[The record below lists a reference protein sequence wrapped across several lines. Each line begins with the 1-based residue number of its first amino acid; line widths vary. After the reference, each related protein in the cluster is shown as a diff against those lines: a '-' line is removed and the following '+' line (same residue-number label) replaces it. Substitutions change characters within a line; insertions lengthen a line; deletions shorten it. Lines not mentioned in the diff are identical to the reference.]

1 MTVRTLKKKW
11 RELRLLISWYIA
23 HKYTQM
29 DINFVRQYL
38 KSTILPAEKLTYKSR
53 EKSIAAGRAVGDI
66 LFFLW
71 ELDEHVFRHPRV
83 RLQLS
88 TLILLMRFMGS
99 RPGELVESAAHSG
112 LNEGLHWGDINFE
125 LLVDRDGTPCWVA
138 HIRIRN
144 RKGKRGQEDKD
155 VIEHIREDKSIRII
169 CPISALLALGLADEA
184 FAEIATVDK
193 LRAMIAPPAGCRV
206 VSLSIKPEKRELPV
220 FRCVQE
226 GGISSS
232 RILQNSTLSR
242 DLAELG
248 RRAGYVQTL
257 RPYSI
262 RRGYGK
268 DLDQK
273 SADGARQRGHL
284 SVLLVKCLKRR
295 RSEHHGWPSDQELID
310 FFTTMQPNLHACI
323 PLPPGALLRHGRFKR
338 TTSYEPREGFDEQPK
353 SVATLGT
360 AAGLPFDA
368 PLERPPPSRL
378 LLSFLRYDRDRA
390 QAIRQY
396 AASRAGDKVSLGE
409 MVGALRLLAR
419 PGVQDLSYPMA
430 LHGSEA
436 LCETRSRN
444 YLITT
449 ASSLDA
455 NALPKPKRSGLLHG
469 ITYAIY
475 STRACGITATPLS
488 MSWITGK
495 SVNISDPIFNSRED
509 VYGACVEVC
518 YRRQGISQHMSS
530 RSMVS
535 QRKLIILQSPNT
547 ATNAPSTSSLPRT
560 GRRIALNT

>member
-1 MTVRTLKKKW
+1 MTVRTLEKKW
-11 RELRLLISWYIA
+11 RELRLLISWYTA
-23 HKYTQM
+23 HKYTQR

-53 EKSIAAGRAVGDI
+53 EKSIADGRAVGDI

-71 ELDEHVFRHPRV
+71 ELDEQVFRHPRV

-88 TLILLMRFMGS
+88 TLMLLMRFMGS

-112 LNEGLHWGDINFE
+112 LNEGLHWGDINLE

-138 HIRIRN
+138 HIRIRY

-155 VIEHIREDKSIRII
+155 VIEHIREDKSMRIT

-184 FAEIATVDK
+184 FAEIATVDE

-220 FRCVQE
+220 FRRVQE

-232 RILQNSTLSR
+232 KILQNATLSR

-257 RPYSI
+257 RSYSI

-268 DLDQK
+268 DLDPNVTTAQRN
-273 SADGARQRGHL
+273 RQMGHANEDTFLYYL
-284 SVLLVKCLKRR
+284 SNASSVDVQNIMNGRA
-295 RSEHHGWPSDQELID
+295 SDQELID

-323 PLPPGALLRHGRFKR
+323 PLPPGALLRHGRSKR
-338 TTSYEPREGFDEQPK
+338 TSSYEPREDFDKQPK
-353 SVATLGT
+353 PVATLGT

-390 QAIRQY
+390 QVIKQY
-396 AASRAGDKVSLGE
+396 AASRAGDKVCLAE

-436 LCETRSRN
+436 LCETRSTPVDRLGRPN
-444 YLITT
+444 RV
-449 ASSLDA
+449 
-455 NALPKPKRSGLLHG
+455 RSNH
-469 ITYAIY
+469 
-475 STRACGITATPLS
+475 C
-488 MSWITGK
+488 
-495 SVNISDPIFNSRED
+495 
-509 VYGACVEVC
+509 
-518 YRRQGISQHMSS
+518 
-530 RSMVS
+530 
-535 QRKLIILQSPNT
+535 
-547 ATNAPSTSSLPRT
+547 
-560 GRRIALNT
+560 